1 LLAGSEPL
9 YDADGMRALDVW
21 AIDDQGVEGI
31 LLMEQAG
38 RALADA
44 VVGIAAAG
52 DVIVLCGGGNNGGDG
67 YVAARILRD
76 SGRVVHVVAT
86 TPPQQLTGDAATAYA
101 RLQGDPP
108 VDWDATLLADAA
120 VVVDAL
126 LGTGA
131 TGAPRGVMETIVDK
145 VNACDVR
152 VVAADVPTGVDAS
165 TGEVAGSAVRAD
177 VTVTFAAHKLG
188 LWVAPGKQ
196 YAGNVIVGPLPYP
209 GRWPLAPSAALIGAG
224 AVRLV
229 PARGASS
236 TKFTSGHVVVAG
248 GSAGLSGAPIL
259 AAGAA
264 MRAGAGYV
272 TVAVPSGLVRTVDC
286 HLLEAM
292 PLLLPG
298 PSDRHTVASANA
310 VLEQLQRRGGSMV
323 LGPGLGEGPQAREF
337 VLAVLETGV
346 PTVVDA
352 DGLNAIAPDLELLA
366 ERDGGTVLTPH
377 AGELARLMDV
387 STDEIEARRLH
398 YARAAATAS
407 GAVVVLKGD
416 DTIVVE
422 PAEGRIAVSR
432 GGAPGLATAG
442 TGDVLAGTVGAFLS
456 QQMHPYEAASA
467 AVVVHAEAG
476 RRAAASVGGANG
488 VIASDVVAAL
498 PDALEAL
505 RGSE

>member
-1 LLAGSEPL
+1 
-9 YDADGMRALDVW
+9 
-21 AIDDQGVEGI
+21 
-31 LLMEQAG
+31 
-38 RALADA
+38 
-44 VVGIAAAG
+44 
-52 DVIVLCGGGNNGGDG
+52 
-67 YVAARILRD
+67 
-76 SGRVVHVVAT
+76 
-86 TPPQQLTGDAATAYA
+86 
-101 RLQGDPP
+101 
-108 VDWDATLLADAA
+108 
-120 VVVDAL
+120 
-126 LGTGA
+126 
-131 TGAPRGVMETIVDK
+131 
-145 VNACDVR
+145 
-152 VVAADVPTGVDAS
+152 
-165 TGEVAGSAVRAD
+165 
-177 VTVTFAAHKLG
+177 
-188 LWVAPGKQ
+188 
-196 YAGNVIVGPLPYP
+196 
-209 GRWPLAPSAALIGAG
+209 
-224 AVRLV
+224 
-229 PARGASS
+229 
-236 TKFTSGHVVVAG
+236 
-248 GSAGLSGAPIL
+248 
-259 AAGAA
+259 

-272 TVAVPSGLVRTVDC
+272 TVAVPSGLVPTVDS